1 MRAGFCGKHAGTGV
15 CLNIPSRYLHWSV
28 SEHSFLAYVLRRA
41 VSLLCVIFAPNS
53 GYIARYEPFLWHKSS
68 PNCDAYLP
76 ESNFQTRSG
85 AGMSGSGSLPTAGG
99 SAWKNQSAVGY
110 RKADF
115 VSGNRAAE
123 VLGNHR
129 VKHIGKHG
137 RLKSGSVGID

>member
-1 MRAGFCGKHAGTGV
+1 M
-15 CLNIPSRYLHWSV
+15 
-28 SEHSFLAYVLRRA
+28 SEHSFP
-41 VSLLCVIFAPNS
+41 IFALERVRTFLS
-53 GYIARYEPFLWHKSS
+53 GICTATCRFTALRDICAKFRLHSPLCALLWHKT
-68 PNCDAYLP
+68 PANCDAHLP